1 MSSHERTAGRWPRL
15 LMCWIPEGWDGP
27 LGPGRSDDVEIVYID
42 RAHGFGLFLMPSIPL
57 A

>member
-1 MSSHERTAGRWPRL
+1 MTWPRL

-27 LGPGRSDDVEIVYID
+27 FGPCTCGGVEIVYVD
-42 RAHGFGLFLMPSIPL
+42 RAQGFGLFLMPNAPL

>member
-1 MSSHERTAGRWPRL
+1 MAWPRL

-27 LGPGRSDDVEIVYID
+27 FAPAGCGDVEMVYVD
-42 RAHGFGLFLMPSIPL
+42 RALGVGLFLFLNAPL